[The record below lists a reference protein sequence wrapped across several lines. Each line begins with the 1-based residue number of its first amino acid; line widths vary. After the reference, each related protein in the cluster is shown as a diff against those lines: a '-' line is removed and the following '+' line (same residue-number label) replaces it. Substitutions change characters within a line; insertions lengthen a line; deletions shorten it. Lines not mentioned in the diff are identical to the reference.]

1 MPLVTDLRTRLFGRR
16 FFGKVDLIRG
26 YNQVPVALRDVPKTT
41 ITTPFGNFEFLR
53 MPFGLKNAGQTF
65 QHLMDGMF
73 GDLDFAF
80 IYMDDILVA
89 SDSLEE
95 HEKHFCVLFR
105 LLADQNLIVNPNK
118 CSFGQTSI
126 NFLGHTVSRAGVCPM
141 KSKVEAVEGFPIPE
155 NLPDLQRFLAMVK
168 YYRRFIPKAVSTM
181 TPLHAATAGHPKP
194 LSFKWTTELD
204 SAFKATKAAIARAT
218 LLGHLRLNAEIAIM
232 TDASATAVGAVL
244 QQRPRGTC
252 IFQQEATTT

>member
-1 MPLVTDLRTRLFGRR
+1 MQLVTDLRTRLFCRC

-26 YNQVPVALRDVPKTT
+26 YHQVPVALEDVPKTT

-65 QHLMDGMF
+65 QHLMDGVL

-95 HEKHFCVLFR
+95 HEKHFRVLFR
-105 LLADQNLIVNPNK
+105 HLADHNLIVNPNK

-126 NFLGHTVSRAGVCPM
+126 DFLGSHCLQGRC
-141 KSKVEAVEGFPIPE
+141 
-155 NLPDLQRFLAMVK
+155 LPDEVQGRGSRGF
-168 YYRRFIPKAVSTM
+168 
-181 TPLHAATAGHPKP
+181 H
-194 LSFKWTTELD
+194 D
-204 SAFKATKAAIARAT
+204 
-218 LLGHLRLNAEIAIM
+218 
-232 TDASATAVGAVL
+232 
-244 QQRPRGTC
+244 PRK
-252 IFQQEATTT
+252 FA